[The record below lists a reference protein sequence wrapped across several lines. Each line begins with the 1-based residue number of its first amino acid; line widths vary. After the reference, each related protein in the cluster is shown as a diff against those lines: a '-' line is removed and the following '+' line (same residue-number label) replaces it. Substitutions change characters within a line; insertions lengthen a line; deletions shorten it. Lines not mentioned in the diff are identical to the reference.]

1 MIPGAPLE
9 YAPILTLSPQ
19 SLGSRSV
26 LSPLHWKRILS
37 DPSPQEPED
46 PPSGGRPYRD
56 ASHLTLGFEFSV
68 SIALF
73 GVLGWFL
80 DRWTGMLET
89 FPVFLLVGVFLGLGL
104 GIYRL
109 QLKLN
114 QGSKTTSQDDP
125 SQEDPEA

>member
-1 MIPGAPLE
+1 
-9 YAPILTLSPQ
+9 
-19 SLGSRSV
+19 
-26 LSPLHWKRILS
+26 
-37 DPSPQEPED
+37 
-46 PPSGGRPYRD
+46 
-56 ASHLTLGFEFSV
+56 
-68 SIALF
+68 
-73 GVLGWFL
+73 
-80 DRWTGMLET
+80 MLET